1 MVTLVTSDCVSTG
14 WISLAIHLA
23 INVAS
28 TLLLVASNNAIQG
41 LSAPTRAAID
51 QAHQQGK
58 WLDIGVSGLRNFGN
72 IGWRHSVLCL
82 LLAVGSLPLHLLYNS
97 VVVQTI
103 PASDFF
109 TMAVPQEFVTN
120 PSSWNQAEALCN
132 PPGSHSYI
140 GPQSANFQY
149 ALDHAS
155 NWTRLDPSDCI
166 RAYGREMVSQYA
178 NLIIVTPG
186 DLQNNSELYLGFGF
200 VEWNQG
206 SDWIC
211 QDTIYAYP
219 CHIQEQ
225 VDNAASW
232 GHWGGPCGNVS
243 SYSTWLLAD
252 HCLAQDAQP
261 ACTISMNPTIMG
273 IVIASNLLKLV
284 CLILAIFPQDSEPL
298 LTIGDAIQSFLDEPD
313 ATTTGSCTLSMYNVR
328 NVVLKSDTPANAI
341 AEQDSVP
348 APWSATRHRWAK
360 VTSKRRQVVATLLF
374 CVVWVTG
381 FILIFIARSTMLA
394 DPYSGGSTNLA
405 YYGLGQLDI
414 GLIVNTPSIT
424 TIAGNALLANTPQLI
439 ISMLYV
445 LYNGFFTS
453 MLLALEW
460 SSTGIP
466 IDKGYGKVGC
476 GFSPLGIVLSAALS
490 GAMLLVLWGFALWRR
505 YDSSMPLVGSCSLA
519 ISAACHTDQWD
530 VARGEVMWGVVYEK
544 DGIRHATFS
553 RGDVQPLR
561 EGGIYA

>member
-1 MVTLVTSDCVSTG
+1 
-14 WISLAIHLA
+14 
-23 INVAS
+23 
-28 TLLLVASNNAIQG
+28 
-41 LSAPTRAAID
+41 
-51 QAHQQGK
+51 
-58 WLDIGVSGLRNFGN
+58 
-72 IGWRHSVLCL
+72 
-82 LLAVGSLPLHLLYNS
+82 
-97 VVVQTI
+97 
-103 PASDFF
+103 
-109 TMAVPQEFVTN
+109 MAVPQEFVTN

-460 SSTGIP
+460 SSYATRRKGLRVTVPLGSKQIKSSQRSTLYLQLPKRYSLPLMVASTLLHWLVSQSIFLAIIKEVDYSTGIP